1 MQIFSLC
8 GRPGTGR
15 QVRGKIL
22 VLAALSVLAGC
33 GMQPY
38 DPPNNR
44 EYPAGPGLFSG
55 KDGDF
60 VIYRKQ
66 EPAAADPAD
75 EAAVETVPTD
85 ESESYEQLQK
95 SVWE

>member
-1 MQIFSLC
+1 MA
-8 GRPGTGR
+8 
-15 QVRGKIL
+15 
-22 VLAALSVLAGC
+22 VLFTAAGC

-55 KDGDF
+55 KDGEF

-75 EAAVETVPTD
+75 EAASESVPTD
-85 ESESYEQLQK
+85 ESERYEQEQQRI
-95 SVWE
+95 WE